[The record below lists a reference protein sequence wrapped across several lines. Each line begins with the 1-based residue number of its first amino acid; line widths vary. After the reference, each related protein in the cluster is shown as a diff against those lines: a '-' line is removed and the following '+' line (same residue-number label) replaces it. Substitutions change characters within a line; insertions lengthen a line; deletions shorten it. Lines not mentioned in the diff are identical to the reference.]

1 MRADFDEFDDFTEED
16 KAPSRALSWAV
27 LGMAVTGFIALA
39 WYVYHSGS
47 SDGSGEP
54 LLVVKADTTPVKVA
68 PVEPGGEIFPHQDKT
83 IYDTIA
89 SPDHGREN
97 PKSEK
102 LLAAPEEPVFA
113 TRNNTKTWVNEKL
126 KRSDEVEATV
136 NAQLDKNNVLVKEA
150 AIENPP
156 ITSPAASPVVV
167 AQAKPEPVP
176 VPVPQPIVG
185 KFKPME
191 AAAPGPVSVPAV
203 PADSGFKV
211 QLGAFKSHAEA
222 ERYWLMASEKH
233 AAILGDHAPV
243 IVRADLP
250 KGTYYRLRAT
260 GFTTAEAAK
269 SACTSL
275 ATKGQACFYAGK

>member
-54 LLVVKADTTPVKVA
+54 LLVVKADTAPVKVA

-89 SPDHGREN
+89 SPDHAREN

-113 TRNNTKTWVNEKL
+113 AKKNTKTWVNEKL
-126 KRSDEVEATV
+126 KSSDEAEAVV
-136 NAQLDKNNVLVKEA
+136 NAQLHKDN
-150 AIENPP
+150 
-156 ITSPAASPVVV
+156 VV
-167 AQAKPEPVP
+167 AKEMAAEQQQTIPSAAAPPMSEVQAKPEPI
-176 VPVPQPIVG
+176 PVPQSIVG
-185 KFKPME
+185 KFKP
-191 AAAPGPVSVPAV
+191 AAAEAPAPVSAPTAPV
-203 PADSGFKV
+203 DSGFKV
-211 QLGAFKSHAEA
+211 QLGAFKSQDEA

-233 AAILGDHAPV
+233 AGVLGGHTPM

-250 KGTYYRLRAT
+250 NGTFYRLRAA
-260 GFTTAEAAK
+260 GFASAAAAK
-269 SACTSL
+269 SACAALS
-275 ATKGQACFYAGK
+275 AKGQACFYAGK